1 MTEVVVEYDPF
12 TSAAGTSSSSASSI
26 IIDHFGIS
34 CHRRPLV
41 GTSRFQFGLN
51 AKTWP
56 SLNDVCSIDVM
67 RTPPF
72 GPSISLSRRRNEASS
87 RCKNYRLFLSFLCV
101 PGALG
106 TAPSL
111 IHNCFS
117 TRQGFEKKKEKEWR
131 WRIDSFL
138 AARVNRSESSLWSL
152 LAPWFQC
159 WKCFRFCPPLP
170 HCQVH
175 PPLCLPHSTQV
186 WGPENTENIIIF
198 MPLTWIVR

>member
-117 TRQGFEKKKEKEWR
+117 TRQGFEKKKKKSG
-131 WRIDSFL
+131 DG
-138 AARVNRSESSLWSL
+138 ESIIFWLPVSIEVK
-152 LAPWFQC
+152 AVCGPC
-159 WKCFRFCPPLP
+159 WPRDFNVENVFTSA
-170 HCQVH
+170 H
-175 PPLCLPHSTQV
+175 LCL
-186 WGPENTENIIIF
+186 
-198 MPLTWIVR
+198 IVRCIRRFVCHIQPKCGGQKTRKILLFLCR